1 MAKMYGQLP
10 STVLAHATT
19 YDMMVTDALL
29 SWEQEQYNKSQ
40 GKLSTPNL
48 SQEEMQAMLDRVRN
62 RPKEER

>member
-29 SWEQEQYNKSQ
+29 SWEQEQYDKAQ
-40 GKLSTPNL
+40 GKAPVPNL
-48 SQEEMQAMLDRVRN
+48 SQEEMRAMLERVKAKN
-62 RPKEER
+62 